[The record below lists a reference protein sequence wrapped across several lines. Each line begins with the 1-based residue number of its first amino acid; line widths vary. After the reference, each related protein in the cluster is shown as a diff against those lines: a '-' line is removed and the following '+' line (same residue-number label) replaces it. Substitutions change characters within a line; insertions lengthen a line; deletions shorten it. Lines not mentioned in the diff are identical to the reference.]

1 MKPDSKIP
9 RPALSYRMTEA
20 VLGPFLKCMGI
31 SCRDAFTLSCDQM
44 DRKLT
49 RGEAFRLS
57 THLVMCGICRHLP
70 KQFHGLRTLIRASS
84 CEHHDHDSPDMVLS
98 NEAKQRIRES
108 LESQKK

>member
-1 MKPDSKIP
+1 MNPDSKIP
-9 RPALSYRMTEA
+9 RPALSYRMMEA
-20 VLGPFLKCMGI
+20 VVGPFFKWLGL

-49 RGEAFRLS
+49 RGESFRLR

-70 KQFHGLRTLIRASS
+70 KQFQGLRTLIRASS
-84 CEHHDHDSPDMVLS
+84 CEHHDPDSPDLFLS
-98 NEAKQRIRES
+98 PEAKQRIRES